1 MRKLYLI
8 LALFYFANNIEAQNK
23 TYIDS
28 LLKVNSTSISDSNIV
43 FNYNL
48 IAYEY
53 AESSPQKSDSFAE
66 LALELSLKINNF
78 KGIGRC
84 YYILGYNLLLQ
95 GNYNASL
102 ENLYRSEEAYLK
114 VKDSK
119 GLATVYSQIGN
130 VYLYNENFDK
140 AIEYQKKALVIQIA
154 INDKVGLASTYN
166 NIGVCFYNKKNFD
179 QAIINIKESARIKFE
194 LNDERSLANAYN
206 NIAGIYVEQNKFA
219 EALSYCSKAL
229 EIYEKNNDI
238 VSIAFININIGDLY
252 IRLNNYKT
260 ALRYYHEGLKFSK
273 EANSLI
279 SIRNAYKGISVTYDS
294 IGDYKNAYK
303 NRLEYELIDDS
314 IYSIKQSETFAE
326 MQTKFETKEKERKIV
341 LLEKENELKESKI
354 RQTRIITFGISA
366 LVILLLILIISF
378 INFRRQKRNRREI
391 ISRIIETEE
400 KERGHFAEEL
410 HDGLGPLLSSINLY
424 VDVISSEKTEAQKKT
439 KLIGDVGVLI
449 QDAIA
454 STKTIA
460 NNLTPS
466 TLKDFGLTQAI
477 EAFCRKAN
485 SLEKLQIS
493 INDKTGK
500 KRYHNNIETTLYRVA
515 LEMINNTIKYA
526 EADKLSIT
534 VYEKNNV
541 LHYKYFDNGKGFDLE
556 QVLRNTEKGH
566 GLSNMINRTKSIN
579 GKCELKS
586 SVGEGFSAYI
596 EVPLKYLSFPL

>member
-366 LVILLLILIISF
+366 LVILLLISIISL
-378 INFRRQKRNRREI
+378 INIRRQKRNRREI

-424 VDVISSEKTEAQKKT
+424 VDVISSEKTDAQKKT
-439 KLIGDVGVLI
+439 KLISDVGELI
-449 QDAIA
+449 QDAITT
-454 STKTIA
+454 TKTIA
-460 NNLTPS
+460 NNLTPA

-493 INDKTGK
+493 IDDKTSK
-500 KRYHNNIETTLYRVA
+500 KRYHSIIETTLYRVA
-515 LEMINNTIKYA
+515 LEMINNTFKYA
-526 EADKLSIT
+526 EADKLNIA

-541 LHYKYFDNGKGFDLE
+541 LYYEYSDNGNGFNLE
-556 QVLRNTEKGH
+556 QMLKNTDKGQ
-566 GLSNMINRTKSIN
+566 GLNNMINRTQSIN
-579 GKCELKS
+579 GTCELKS
-586 SVGEGFSAYI
+586 SIGKGFSASI
-596 EVPLKYLSFPL
+596 EIPLKYLDFPS